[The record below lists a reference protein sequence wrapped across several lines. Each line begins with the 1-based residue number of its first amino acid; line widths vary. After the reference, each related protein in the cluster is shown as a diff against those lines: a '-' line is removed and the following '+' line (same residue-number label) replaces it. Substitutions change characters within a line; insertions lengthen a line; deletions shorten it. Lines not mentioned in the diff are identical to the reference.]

1 MNDKIS
7 SIAGRLYYE
16 DSHIHEFEAVVT
28 GIYETK
34 NGIAVTLDKTAFF
47 PEGGG
52 QSADTGFIGSVRVT
66 DVRER
71 EGEILHYVNSSL
83 TVGEKYDCSLDWEQ
97 RYRRMQNHSG
107 EHIVSGISHTLHGV
121 ENVGFH
127 MGMDGMTIDFDR
139 ELTWEE
145 LMEIERR
152 ANEAVRA
159 DLPLSARFPDSAE
172 LETMEY
178 RSKLEL
184 THDVRIVEIPGID
197 RCACCAPH
205 VYRTGEVGFIKI
217 LDFMRHRGGIRVTL
231 VCGMDALDVVRTM
244 QENVTDV
251 SRLLSAKRHE
261 CGKAVERVL
270 AEGAKQKERIAA
282 LSMELARMKAES
294 IPETEGSICV
304 FDEVLDDTALRELV
318 NLLMDKCGLA
328 AAAFSGNDEKGYNYI
343 IGSKH
348 IDLRA
353 NTRAINAGIGGRGG
367 GRPEMIQGSAS
378 FGRESIEEFFRS
390 FQP

>member
-7 SIAGRLYYE
+7 SISGRLYYE
-16 DSHIHEFEAVVT
+16 DSHIHEFEATVT
-28 GIYETK
+28 GSYDTK
-34 NGIAVTLDKTAFF
+34 NGIAVTLSNTAFF

-52 QSADTGFIGSVRVT
+52 QSADTGYIADVRVT

-71 EGEILHYVNSSL
+71 EGEIWHFVDAPLS
-83 TVGEKYDCSLDWEQ
+83 VGEKYKCSLDWEQ
-97 RYRRMQNHSG
+97 RYRRMQSHSG
-107 EHIVSGISHTLHGV
+107 EHIVSGISHKLHGV

-127 MGMDGMTIDFDR
+127 MGADGMTIDFDK

-145 LMEIERR
+145 LMEIERK

-159 DLPLSARFPDSAE
+159 DLPVSARFPDSAE

-205 VYRTGEVGFIKI
+205 VYRTGEIGFIKI

-231 VCGMDALDVVRTM
+231 VCGMDALDTVRTM
-244 QENVTDV
+244 QENVTAV
-251 SRLLSAKRHE
+251 SQLLSAKRHE
-261 CGKAVERVL
+261 CGKAVERIL
-270 AEGAKQKERIAA
+270 SDSAKQKERISA

-294 IPETEGSICV
+294 VPKTDGSICI
-304 FDEVLDDTALRELV
+304 FDEVLDDVALRELV
-318 NLLMDKCGLA
+318 NLLMAKCGGA
-328 AAAFSGNDEKGYNYI
+328 AAAFSGNDEKGYSYI

-353 NTRAINAGIGGRGG
+353 NAKTINAGIGGRGG

-378 FGRESIEEFFRS
+378 LGREKIEEFFKAFRV
-390 FQP
+390 